1 MIGAVLG
8 IISTLAFTFYIG
20 YLVGSNKKYKEKNNI
35 SIEYYDEEYY
45 DDDLKSIPIDADT
58 NRQISNIAYSGM
70 DPKVVETLKELTKK
84 INNYAQN
91 GRKFIN
97 VWEECDDTFKCKIE
111 KYLTKKD
118 IIEWFKPYNYKIVF
132 MYDCLDDPDIKTIS
146 WR

>member
-1 MIGAVLG
+1 MIGIVLG
-8 IISTLAFTFYIG
+8 TVSILAFTFYIG
-20 YLVGSNKKYKEKNNI
+20 YLVGSNKKYKEKNNT
-35 SIEYYDEEYY
+35 YTEYY

-70 DPKVVETLKELTKK
+70 DPKVVETLKELTKM
-84 INNYAQN
+84 INNYAQS

-97 VWEECDDTFKCKIE
+97 VWEECDYAFHNKIR

-132 MYDCLDDPDIKTIS
+132 MYDCLDDPDVKTIS
-146 WR
+146 WK

>member
-1 MIGAVLG
+1 MIGVVLG
-8 IISTLAFTFYIG
+8 SISALSFTFYIG
-20 YLVGSNKKYKEKNNI
+20 YLVGSNRKYKEKNNNSI
-35 SIEYYDEEYY
+35 SVEYYN
-45 DDDLKSIPIDADT
+45 DDLKSIPIDADT

-70 DPKVVETLKELTKK
+70 DPKVVETLKQLTRM

-97 VWEECDDTFKCKIE
+97 VWEECDYAFKSKID

-146 WR
+146 WK

>member
-8 IISTLAFTFYIG
+8 IIATLAFTFYIG
-20 YLVGSNKKYKEKNNI
+20 YLVGSNKKYKKQNSN
-35 SIEYYDEEYY
+35 SIEYY
-45 DDDLKSIPIDADT
+45 DDDLKSIPIDADI

-70 DPKVVETLKELTKK
+70 DPKVVETLKELTKR

-97 VWEECDDTFKCKIE
+97 VSEECNYEFNNKIR

-118 IIEWFKPYNYKIVF
+118 ITEWFKPYNYKIVF
-132 MYDCLDDPDIKTIS
+132 LYDLLDDPDIKTIS
-146 WR
+146 WK

>member
-1 MIGAVLG
+1 MIGIVLG
-8 IISTLAFTFYIG
+8 TVSILAFTFYIG
-20 YLVGSNKKYKEKNNI
+20 YLVDSNKKYKKQNSN
-35 SIEYYDEEYY
+35 SIEYY

-70 DPKVVETLKELTKK
+70 DPKVVETLKELTKM
-84 INNYAQN
+84 INNYVQN

-97 VWEECDDTFKCKIE
+97 VWEECDHAFKCKIE

-132 MYDCLDDPDIKTIS
+132 MYSCLDDPDIKTIS
-146 WR
+146 WK

>member
-1 MIGAVLG
+1 MIGIVLG
-8 IISTLAFTFYIG
+8 TVSIVAFTFYIG

-70 DPKVVETLKELTKK
+70 DPKVVETLKELTKM

-97 VWEECDDTFKCKIE
+97 ICENCEF
-111 KYLTKKD
+111 YHKD
-118 IIEWFKPYNYKIVF
+118 VESCFAHGPEF
-132 MYDCLDDPDIKTIS
+132 ERHSPS
-146 WR
+146 

>member
-8 IISTLAFTFYIG
+8 IISILTFTFYIG
-20 YLVGSNKKYKEKNNI
+20 YLIGSNKKYKEQNSN
-35 SIEYYDEEYY
+35 SIEYY

-58 NRQISNIAYSGM
+58 NKQISNIAYTGM
-70 DPKVVETLKELTKK
+70 DPKVVETLKELTKM

-97 VWEECDDTFKCKIE
+97 VWEECDYTFHDKIR

-118 IIEWFKPYNYKIVF
+118 IIEWFKPYNYKITF
-132 MYDCLDDPDIKTIS
+132 MYSCLDDPTVKTIS
-146 WR
+146 WK

>member
-1 MIGAVLG
+1 ML
-8 IISTLAFTFYIG
+8 IG
-20 YLVGSNKKYKEKNNI
+20 YTLIRNKKYKEKNNI

-45 DDDLKSIPIDADT
+45 DDDLKSIPIDADI
-58 NRQISNIAYSGM
+58 NRQISNIAYHGM
-70 DPKVVETLKELTKK
+70 DPKVVETLKELTKMV
-84 INNYAQN
+84 NNYAQN

-97 VWEECDDTFKCKIE
+97 VSEECNYVFNDKIE

-146 WR
+146 WK